1 MSGELP
7 PQEPGVIER
16 LHVDKI
22 IGVLMAL
29 IGFSLAGL
37 LSLGIGT
44 MPPGSSTAA
53 ITPLFLGAL
62 LLLVLGL
69 VIVNQRPLLRRELRR
84 SGRLAPQRL
93 HEATTVPQTPQLPP
107 RISDSRGSRSVT
119 ARLLAAAAATA
130 TLIALFRYL
139 GDGIVF
145 GRPDWTSF
153 GIATAVIWTCYLAAM
168 RLTRKPSEPR

>member
-16 LHVDKI
+16 LRVDKI
-22 IGVLMAL
+22 IGVLIAL

-37 LSLGIGT
+37 LSAGIGM

-53 ITPLFLGAL
+53 ITPFFFGAL
-62 LLLVLGL
+62 LLLVLGV

-84 SGRLAPQRL
+84 SGRLAPQHARK
-93 HEATTVPQTPQLPP
+93 
-107 RISDSRGSRSVT
+107 SRSVR

-130 TLIALFRYL
+130 TLIAFFRYL
-139 GDGIVF
+139 GEGMIF

-153 GIATAVIWTCYLAAM
+153 GIAMAVIWTCYFAAM
-168 RLTRKPSEPR
+168 RLTRKPRDPR